1 MYLRAAMP
9 KGTGWRFRKLGGTPS
24 QAARLLSQG
33 VTAEQILA
41 QADAGFITPLPG
53 MAAWEGLEGDLVYR
67 HHRRFARRVASLT
80 ETDRRMLKLF
90 FDLACLEDAPT
101 IEAAAWCDN
110 CSADADAY
118 PLIAALPTEMKP
130 ERDSVVAEVLTRVFA
145 GDSPNVQREE
155 LRAITDPGTLVTAV
169 GDNFG
174 IFVNSDGVRVGEFGN
189 CANADEVTRAVLTTN
204 GRTEVLIALGGI
216 PELAEA
222 RRNIKL
228 FLDAA
233 PSEPWFKWEL
243 EGHIS
248 ELMKSGRFVQR
259 FGHPLVA
266 TAEGVVKLRVL
277 DAVENAQLR
286 AEPHRTRVATL
297 GNRRRHVDPARE

>member
-1 MYLRAAMP
+1 MPKRAAR
-9 KGTGWRFRKLGGTPS
+9 RFRKLGGTSS

-53 MAAWEGLEGDLVYR
+53 MAAWEGLEGDLAYR
-67 HHRRFARRVASLT
+67 HHRRFAQRVASLT
-80 ETDRRMLKLF
+80 ETDRRMLNLF
-90 FDLACLEDAPT
+90 FDLACLENVPT

-118 PLIAALPTEMKP
+118 PLIAALPAEMKP
-130 ERDSVVAEVLTRVFA
+130 ERGSIVAEVLTRVFA
-145 GDSPNVQREE
+145 GDGPNVQRAEV
-155 LRAITDPGTLVTAV
+155 RAITDPGTLVTAV
-169 GDNFG
+169 ADDFG
-174 IFVNSDGVRVGEFGN
+174 IFVNSDGVRIGEFGN
-189 CANADEVTRAVLTTN
+189 CANADEVTRAESMTK
-204 GRTEVLIALGGI
+204 GRTEVFLAFGGV

-228 FLDAA
+228 FFDAA

-243 EGHIS
+243 EGQIS
-248 ELMKSGRFVQR
+248 ELMTSGRFVQR

-277 DAVENAQLR
+277 DAVENAQLC
-286 AEPHRTRVATL
+286 AEPHRTRHATS
-297 GNRRRHVDPARE
+297 PARRPGT